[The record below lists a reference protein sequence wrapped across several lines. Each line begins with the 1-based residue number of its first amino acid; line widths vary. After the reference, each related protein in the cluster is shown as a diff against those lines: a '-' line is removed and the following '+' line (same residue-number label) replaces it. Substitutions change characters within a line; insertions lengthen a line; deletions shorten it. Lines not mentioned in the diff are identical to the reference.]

1 MIVIN
6 QLPASN
12 VELLEGKQNVPVY
25 LDWFRIGQSRL
36 AVTAEDGTEF
46 GLAIPG
52 GIEEGQVIAITETA
66 YYYIVLRE
74 IDLISIYIATKEE
87 AARAGFEL
95 GNRHMS
101 LKITDS
107 KIQVPY
113 DQPLYEYLQKLGFHI
128 RVEKG
133 DFNDYIRCRAHGATD
148 GGHSHGHSHEAHEH
162 CHEAHAHS
170 HDPHDSRQCLDS
182 YMQPGETASAA
193 CPQN

>member
-6 QLPASN
+6 ELPASN
-12 VELLEGKQNVPVY
+12 VELLEGKEKVPVY

-52 GIEEGQVIAITETA
+52 GIEEGQVIAITEKA
-66 YYYIVLRE
+66 YYDIVLRE
-74 IDLISIYIATKEE
+74 IDLISIEIATREE

-101 LKITDS
+101 LKIAES
-107 KIQVPY
+107 RIQVPF
-113 DQPLYEYLQKLGFHI
+113 DRPLYEYLQKLGFHI

-133 DFNDYIRCRAHGATD
+133 SFNDYIRCRAHGATD
-148 GGHSHGHSHEAHEH
+148 GGHSQEAHGHSHGHSHEHSH
-162 CHEAHAHS
+162 GHSQEAHDHS
-170 HDPHDSRQCLDS
+170 H
-182 YMQPGETASAA
+182 ASDG
-193 CPQN
+193 QLQK